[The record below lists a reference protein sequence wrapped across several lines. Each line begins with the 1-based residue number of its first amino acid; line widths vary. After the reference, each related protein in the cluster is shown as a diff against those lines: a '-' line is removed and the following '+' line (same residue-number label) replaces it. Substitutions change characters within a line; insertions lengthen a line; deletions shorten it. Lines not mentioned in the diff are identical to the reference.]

1 MNIMKLDFLEIL
13 RVLLAMSL
21 TGSTVSLFLF
31 IWKPFIKSRMPK
43 SFQYYMWLS
52 VLIALLLPLPKM
64 ITLPKPAASNN
75 SAISL
80 MPIYDMVQGIEKTQ
94 VSFSNVP
101 MIFFMV
107 WQFGIFIFLGTNII
121 YYWLFVRK
129 LKTYSVCASPHET
142 ELLHKLSGKSRAPHL
157 YLNPAVPTPMLIGI
171 FRPIIVLP
179 DKEYTDTQLHNIL
192 LHELTH
198 LQRHDIII
206 KWLSI
211 LAGAL
216 HWFHPMVYL
225 VRREISRA
233 CELACDEAVIK
244 NLDAKGKQS
253 YGDALIAVVADKTI
267 KTPLSTTMCED
278 KRTLRERLGTIMNY
292 KNFSKRTMVLSGIFL
307 AIILC
312 GTLYLGAAGRA
323 DSTKG
328 TGIITTYADTD
339 PMQKEKHEKEI
350 ELKEILRNFDKE
362 NIVETWAFLGN
373 ADNKITDA
381 NILIV
386 SHEEITDSVKQNE
399 LLLLAAESLNL
410 DSKNIH
416 VEYMDVETFTSL
428 EKETN

>member
-1 MNIMKLDFLEIL
+1 MNIMKLDFPEIM
-13 RVLLAMSL
+13 RVFLAMSL
-21 TGSTVSLFLF
+21 TGSAVSLFLF
-31 IWKPFIKSRMPK
+31 ILKPFIKSRMPK

-52 VLIALLLPLPKM
+52 VLIALLLPLPKI
-64 ITLPKPAASNN
+64 ITLPKPSVSN
-75 SAISL
+75 SPAISL
-80 MPIYDMVQGIEKTQ
+80 MPIYDKVQGIEKTQ
-94 VSFSNVP
+94 FSFSNVP
-101 MIFFMV
+101 MMFFMV
-107 WQFGIFIFLGTNII
+107 WQFGMFIFLGTNII

-129 LKTYSVCASPHET
+129 FKTYHVCASPHET
-142 ELLHKLSGKSRAPHL
+142 ELLHNLSGKSRAPRL
-157 YLNPAVPTPMLIGI
+157 YLNPAVPTPMLMGV

-179 DKEYTDTQLHNIL
+179 EKEYTDTQLQNIL

-198 LQRHDIII
+198 LQRYDIII

-225 VRREISRA
+225 VRHEISRA

-244 NLDAKGKQS
+244 NLDTKGKQS
-253 YGDALIAVVADKTI
+253 YGDVLIAVVADK
-267 KTPLSTTMCED
+267 KTKAPLSTTMCED
-278 KRTLRERLGTIMNY
+278 KRTLRERLETIMNY
-292 KNFSKRTMVLSGIFL
+292 KNFSKRTIVLSGIFL

-328 TGIITTYADTD
+328 TGIITAYADTD

-373 ADNKITDA
+373 ADNKITGA

-386 SHEEITDSVKQNE
+386 SHEKFTDSAKQNE

-416 VEYMDVETFTSL
+416 VEYMDIETFTSL